1 MTYNLRL
8 FAIIIFFTLFIIA
21 CKSKNNNTGAN
32 NTIPVLPVVAVD
44 QRDVESFYIFP
55 ADIQGKNNN
64 AVRAKISGYIKQVLV
79 DEGDVVNRGQLL
91 FQLETNILNE
101 TASAAKSQVAAANA
115 NIKAAAAQ
123 VQAAQVEVDRLI
135 PLVNKNIISSV
146 QLETARANLARA
158 QGQLAQAQAASQ
170 AAQADYKGVN
180 ANINFSHITSP
191 INGVV
196 GKINFREGAL
206 VSPQDQLPMTNVSEV
221 GDIFAYFTLNEK
233 QFIYFFQHVEG
244 NSLDEKIKK
253 IKDVSLQLA
262 DNSIY
267 PIKGKIETSTGQID
281 PNTGTIQFRASFKNN
296 GILSN
301 GSTAKV
307 MIPRKYE
314 NVLVIPE
321 SATYEQQ
328 GFVYAYKV
336 QGDSVVNTIVNV
348 VNRVNNLA
356 IIDNGLVKGDKI
368 IAAGVGNMKNG
379 MKVKPNIVNIDSIT
393 NIKVVN

>member
-1 MTYNLRL
+1 MKYYFKL
-8 FAIIIFFTLFIIA
+8 FVLLFVISFTA
-21 CKSKNNNTGAN
+21 CKGKKNQAGAMN
-32 NTIPVLPVVAVD
+32 MVPQMPVVEVS

-55 ADIQGKNNN
+55 ADIEGKNNN
-64 AVRAKISGYIKQVLV
+64 AVRAKITGYIKKVLV
-79 DEGDVVNRGQLL
+79 DEGAIVKKGQLL

-101 TASAAKSQVAAANA
+101 NASAAKANIAAANA
-115 NIKAAAAQ
+115 NIKAAEAQ
-123 VQAAQVEVDRLI
+123 VQAAQVEVDRLV
-135 PLVNKNIISSV
+135 PLVTKNIISNV
-146 QLETARANLARA
+146 QLETAKAKLAQA
-158 QGQLAQAQAASQ
+158 QGQLAQTKAASQ
-170 AAQADYKGVN
+170 SSIANYKGVA
-180 ANINFSHITSP
+180 ANINFSNITSP

-196 GKINFREGAL
+196 GKINFREGSL
-206 VSPQDQLPMTNVSEV
+206 VSPQDQLPMTTVSQI
-221 GDIFAYFTLNEK
+221 GDIYAYFTLNEK

-244 NSLDEKIKK
+244 KDIEDKIKQ
-253 IKDVSLQLA
+253 IREVSLQLA

-301 GSTAKV
+301 GSTARV

-348 VNRVNNLA
+348 VDRVNNLA